1 MPLVAYSDA
10 SSSEDDEPVVKK
22 TKQPVKILA
31 FEKNKEEEE
40 ETVKTNISTQKVPKK
55 RKGNA
60 LLGLLAKKK
69 AQPIQLKNQ
78 PSMTEQE
85 ELKNLAKADLLLE
98 ESLAKAKHA
107 DKIFMKMQTDGT
119 EKSSILTDST
129 YQTDKSKGPAP
140 GKTSYMNRLKLR
152 RPAVEVIEADIA
164 ARAAKADLMQQAVLE
179 KYMKK
184 AKPTTKKEE
193 VIIYFRK
200 KLKPFHKISTSP
212 SENMFH
218 RNRYNWHK
226 ITRKRRRY
234 KLFQL
239 RRQKANHW

>member
-22 TKQPVKILA
+22 AKQPVKILA
-31 FEKNKEEEE
+31 FEKNDEKEDEI
-40 ETVKTNISTQKVPKK
+40 VKTNISTQKVPKK

-234 KLFQL
+234 QLFQL
-239 RRQKANHW
+239 RR